1 MSRLLK
7 YPEDMSIVIDDIKK
21 YVPEILQ
28 ERVKENLIEMWE
40 AGVYVAIWD
49 DSFGKEVGLEGRV
62 TWTWNDN
69 WDIVDEDGDD

>member
-28 ERVKENLIEMWE
+28 ERVKENLIEMWD